1 MIVTTNMH
9 KCIAILFFSFEL
21 IILSPTKCLPLQ
33 SKMTA
38 MQKKDNNPKTRE
50 EIFAEKADNYPVC
63 FSETCPLREHCL
75 HRILASYKPK
85 DRIYI
90 TSVNLLNPQMQGED
104 CPQYRNDEPVRL
116 PVGLSTIYYD
126 MPSRIERAIKNHL
139 INVYSRKRYYEY
151 HNGTR
156 PMTPDVERYVR
167 QTIKNFGWSQEPN
180 FAGYVEEYLW

>member
-1 MIVTTNMH
+1 M
-9 KCIAILFFSFEL
+9 
-21 IILSPTKCLPLQ
+21 Q
-33 SKMTA
+33 SKMTV
-38 MQKKDNNPKTRE
+38 MQKKDNTPKTRE
-50 EIFAEKADNYPVC
+50 EIFAEKADSYPVC

-85 DRIYI
+85 ARIYI
-90 TSVNLLNPQMQGED
+90 TCVNLLNPQMQGD
-104 CPQYRNDEPVRL
+104 NCPQYRNDEPVRL

-156 PMTPDVERYVR
+156 PMTPDVERYIR
-167 QTIKNFGWSQEPN
+167 QTIKNFGWTQEPN
-180 FAGYVEEYLW
+180 FASYVEEYLW